1 MFLGC
6 FNNFEWMNVCGI
18 EPPSPLVRFSTS
30 LLERRGEPADA
41 GKLKPL

>member
-18 EPPSPLVRFSTS
+18 ELLFFFVWF
-30 LLERRGEPADA
+30 LILFLERRGELVDV
-41 GKLKPL
+41 GKFKFL